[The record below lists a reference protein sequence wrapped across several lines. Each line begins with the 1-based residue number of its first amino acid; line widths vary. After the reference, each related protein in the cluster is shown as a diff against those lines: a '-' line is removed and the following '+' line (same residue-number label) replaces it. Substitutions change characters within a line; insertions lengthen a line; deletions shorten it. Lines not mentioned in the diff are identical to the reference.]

1 MNFSVFIL
9 AAGLGER
16 LRPITNYIPKPLVP
30 ILGKPV
36 LQSVLEN
43 TSVLPVHKMGI
54 NLHYKKDAIEDW
66 LIQSGYGGQVEIFR
80 EDPVLG
86 TGGALKNA
94 EDFLKNGS
102 FLIHNSDILTD
113 IDLGKL
119 VEHHLSSGNLA
130 TLAVHDYPEFNK
142 LLIDEN
148 GFLMEAEKENP
159 PSTGERITTH
169 KRAAF
174 TGIAVYRPEFLN
186 LLPSDISSVVDTWL
200 RAIAMGY
207 KIGTLDVSGCY
218 WTDIGTPASYA
229 KAVIRRLRKNGEMIY
244 IDQDIKWCHHAEMDG
259 YVVIEKESSC
269 DRVSILKN
277 CIILPGTNIG
287 IYDGEGAGPK
297 YCREEKQLSLTQ
309 QDFRN
314 SPLEKEDKGRCEA
327 QNEEGSK
334 EQPPPPP
341 LLRGNLSTTSRSFTC
356 PTGQSGEGGHQV
368 VSFENCIL
376 GPGFKIDLDD
386 SDLYNLA
393 ESNAALIGTGGSDRK
408 YYRVKRDGSSA
419 VLMKCPDADPDFGRH
434 IEYTQFFQKYLV
446 PVPELIDADFDNR
459 TALFEDVGD
468 LSLYNW
474 LKCPRE
480 QDRMEEIYRKVI
492 DILIL
497 IHTKATEHIAGCALI
512 RNRVFDYEHLRWET
526 GYFLERFVRGIRSI
540 RVKNSSSLE
549 DEFHRLAVN
558 VDSFRKTIIHRDFQ
572 SQNIIVTK
580 GGKPRLLDFQSARIG
595 PPAYDVASILWDPYY
610 RLEDNLRERLLDYY
624 THKIIPPPNPPFGK
638 GGQGRLLADEFMQT
652 LLPCRL
658 QRHMQA
664 LGAYGFLSA
673 VKEKKYFL
681 KYIPEGVRLLKE
693 DTTLAKNEY
702 PTIHALAKEL

>member
-43 TSVLPVHKMGI
+43 TAVLPAHKMGI
-54 NLHYKKDAIEDW
+54 NLHHKKDAIEDW

-80 EDPVLG
+80 EDPALG

-94 EDFLKNGS
+94 EDFLKNSS

-113 IDLGKL
+113 MDLGKL
-119 VEHHLSSGNLA
+119 LEHHLSSGNLA

-148 GFLMEAEKENP
+148 GFLKEAEKGNP

-169 KRAAF
+169 RRAAF

-200 RAIAMGY
+200 RAVAMGY

-229 KAVIRRLRKNGEMIY
+229 KAVIRELRKNGEMVY
-244 IDQDIKWCHHAEMDG
+244 IDQDIKWCQHTEMDG
-259 YVVIEKESSC
+259 YVVIEKECSC
-269 DRVSILKN
+269 YQDTNLKN
-277 CIILPGTNIG
+277 CIILPGTEIG
-287 IYDGEGAGPK
+287 QKPGDDISPECFLTLFWGTRSDPK
-297 YCREEKQLSLTQ
+297 EKRT
-309 QDFRN
+309 
-314 SPLEKEDKGRCEA
+314 K
-327 QNEEGSK
+327 
-334 EQPPPPP
+334 
-341 LLRGNLSTTSRSFTC
+341 LL
-356 PTGQSGEGGHQV
+356 
-368 VSFENCIL
+368 FENCVL
-376 GPGFKIDLDD
+376 GPGFRIDLDD

-419 VLMKCPDADPDFGRH
+419 VLMKCPDADPDFRRH
-434 IEYTQFFQKYLV
+434 IEYTQFFQKYLI

-480 QDRMEEIYRKVI
+480 QDRIEEIYRKVI

-497 IHTKATEHIAGCALI
+497 IHTKATEHIADCTLI
-512 RNRVFDYEHLRWET
+512 KNRVFDYEHLRWET
-526 GYFLERFVRGIRSI
+526 GYFLERFVGGIRSV
-540 RVKNSSSLE
+540 RVKNPSSLE

-572 SQNIIVTK
+572 SQNIIITK

-595 PPAYDVASILWDPYY
+595 PPAYDIASILWDPYH

-624 THKIIPPPNPPFGK
+624 MHKIIPPPNPPFGK
-638 GGQGRLLADEFMQT
+638 EGQGRLLADEFMKT

-673 VKEKKYFL
+673 VKKKKYFL
-681 KYIPEGVRLLKE
+681 KYIPEGLRLLKE

-702 PTIHALAKEL
+702 PAIHALAKEL

>member
-16 LRPITNYIPKPLVP
+16 LQPITNYIPKPLVP

-36 LQSVLEN
+36 LQSVLKN

-54 NLHYKKDAIEDW
+54 NLHYKKNAIEDW
-66 LIQSGYGGQVEIFR
+66 LIQSGYGGQIEIFR

-94 EDFLKNGS
+94 EDFLKNSS

-113 IDLGKL
+113 MDLGKL
-119 VEHHLSSGNLA
+119 IEHHLSSGNLA

-148 GFLMEAEKENP
+148 GFLKKAEKENP

-229 KAVIRRLRKNGEMIY
+229 KAVIRELRKNGEMVY
-244 IDQDIKWCHHAEMDG
+244 IDQDIKWCQHAEMDG
-259 YVVIEKESSC
+259 YIVIEKGSSC
-269 DRVSILKN
+269 YQDTNLKN
-277 CIILPGTNIG
+277 CIILPGTEIG
-287 IYDGEGAGPK
+287 QKPRDDISPECFLTLFWGTRSDPK
-297 YCREEKQLSLTQ
+297 EKRT
-309 QDFRN
+309 
-314 SPLEKEDKGRCEA
+314 K
-327 QNEEGSK
+327 
-334 EQPPPPP
+334 
-341 LLRGNLSTTSRSFTC
+341 LLL
-356 PTGQSGEGGHQV
+356 
-368 VSFENCIL
+368 ENCIL

-393 ESNAALIGTGGSDRK
+393 ESNAVLIGTGGSDRK

-419 VLMKCPDADPDFGRH
+419 VLMKCPDADPDFRRH
-434 IEYTQFFQKYLV
+434 IEYTQFFQKYV
-446 PVPELIDADFDNR
+446 IPVPELIDADFDNR

-480 QDRMEEIYRKVI
+480 QDRMEELYRKVI

-497 IHTKATEHIAGCALI
+497 IHTKATEHIADCALI
-512 RNRVFDYEHLRWET
+512 KDRVFDYEHLRWET
-526 GYFLERFVRGIRSI
+526 GYFFERFVGGIRSI
-540 RVKNSSSLE
+540 RVKNRSSLE

-595 PPAYDVASILWDPYY
+595 PPAYDVVSILWDPYY

-624 THKIIPPPNPPFGK
+624 MHKIIPPPNPPFGK
-638 GGQGRLLADEFMQT
+638 GGQGRLPADEFMKT

-658 QRHMQA
+658 QRHMQV

-681 KYIPEGVRLLKE
+681 KYIPEGLRLLKE
-693 DTTLAKNEY
+693 DTTLAENEY
-702 PTIHALAKEL
+702 PAIHALAKEL